1 MAKSLARRDP
11 ADGVLGALAPR
22 PKRCVHGRRTAP
34 KLPAFYCLQQIVE
47 GAPELGGDQNWEAH
61 VADEFDLRE
70 LSLDRRSFLRR
81 GAVGGAGLAL
91 LGTGGM
97 SAFLAACGSSSKPAA
112 SGSSTTTVAG
122 KKDLGELVFQ
132 LSWIKNVEFAGEYI
146 ADTNGY
152 YKDAGFS
159 KVTLLSGGPT
169 VQQDSVVQGGK
180 ALVCISAPDI
190 TSAAINQ
197 GAQLVTIGAQ
207 YQKNPFA
214 VMSLASKPIATPQD
228 MIGKKIGVQATN
240 EAVWNAFL
248 KANAID
254 PSKITKVPVQFDPSP
269 LVSGT
274 VDGWFSFVTNEPN
287 LLKTQGVE
295 TKTFLLADYKYPLV
309 SETYVVKKSSLTSKR
324 DEIKAMLVAD
334 IKGWQQNIKD
344 PTVGAK
350 LAANVYGKD
359 QKLTVAEQTLESTS
373 ENELISTTDTKAN
386 GLFTITPAL
395 IDENISTL
403 ALANIKITKETLFD
417 MSVLEEVYADNPGL
431 KTY

>member
-1 MAKSLARRDP
+1 MVRFNKSLR
-11 ADGVLGALAPR
+11 GL
-22 PKRCVHGRRTAP
+22 
-34 KLPAFYCLQQIVE
+34 
-47 GAPELGGDQNWEAH
+47 PELRGPEQGGV

-81 GAVGGAGLAL
+81 GAAGGIGIAL
-91 LGTGGM
+91 LGTGGV
-97 SAFLAACGSSSKPAA
+97 SAILAACGSSSKPSS
-112 SGSSTTTVAG
+112 SGTTTTVG
-122 KKDLGELVFQ
+122 GVTDLGALTFQ

-152 YKDAGFS
+152 YKDVGFS

-197 GAQLVTIGAQ
+197 GADLVTIGAQ

-214 VMSLASKPIATPQD
+214 VMSLASSPINTPQD

-248 KANAID
+248 KANSID
-254 PSKITKVPVQFDPSP
+254 ASKITKVPVQFDPSP
-269 LVSGT
+269 LVSKQ

-287 LLKTQGVE
+287 LLKTQGVD

-309 SETYVVKKSSLTSKR
+309 SETYVVKKSSLSDPAKR
-324 DEIKAMLVAD
+324 KKVKAMLVAD
-334 IKGWQQNIKD
+334 IKGWQQNLKD
-344 PTVGAK
+344 PTIGAK

-359 QKLTVAEQTLESTS
+359 EKLTVAEQTLESTS
-373 ENELISTTDTKAN
+373 ENLLISTSDTKAN
-386 GLFTITPAL
+386 GLFTITDAL
-395 IDENISTL
+395 IAENISTL
-403 ALANIKITKETLFD
+403 ALAGITITKEKLFD
-417 MSVLEEVYADNPGL
+417 MSVLSEVYSEHPEL
-431 KTY
+431 KTYTTA

>member
-1 MAKSLARRDP
+1 
-11 ADGVLGALAPR
+11 
-22 PKRCVHGRRTAP
+22 
-34 KLPAFYCLQQIVE
+34 
-47 GAPELGGDQNWEAH
+47 

-112 SGSSTTTVAG
+112 SSTSSTTAG
-122 KKDLGELVFQ
+122 TTDLGELVFQ

-152 YKDAGFS
+152 YTKAGFS

-169 VQQDSVVQGGK
+169 VAQDTVVEGGK

-190 TSAAINQ
+190 TSALINQ
-197 GAQLVTIGAQ
+197 GADLVTIGAQ

-214 VMSLASKPIATPQD
+214 VMSLASSPINTPQD

-240 EAVWNAFL
+240 ESVWNAFL
-248 KANAID
+248 KANSLD

-269 LVSGT
+269 LVSKQ

-287 LLKTQGVE
+287 LLKTQGVA
-295 TKTFLLADYKYPLV
+295 TTTFLLADYKYPLV
-309 SETYVVKKSSLTSKR
+309 SETYVVKKSSLSDPAKR
-324 DEIKAMLVAD
+324 AKVKGMLVAD
-334 IKGWQQNIKD
+334 IQGWQQNLKD
-344 PTVGAK
+344 PTLGAK
-350 LAANVYGKD
+350 LAANKYGKD
-359 QKLTVAEQTLESTS
+359 EKLTVAEQTLESTS
-373 ENELISTTDTKAN
+373 ENLLISTSDTKAN

-403 ALANIKITKETLFD
+403 ALAKINITKEKLFD
-417 MSVLEEVYADNPGL
+417 MTVLSEVYSEHPEL
-431 KTY
+431 KTYTTA

>member
-1 MAKSLARRDP
+1 
-11 ADGVLGALAPR
+11 
-22 PKRCVHGRRTAP
+22 
-34 KLPAFYCLQQIVE
+34 
-47 GAPELGGDQNWEAH
+47 
-61 VADEFDLRE
+61 
-70 LSLDRRSFLRR
+70 
-81 GAVGGAGLAL
+81 
-91 LGTGGM
+91 M
-97 SAFLAACGSSSKPAA
+97 SAILAACGSSSK
-112 SGSSTTTVAG
+112 SGSSTPTTAG
-122 KKDLGELVFQ
+122 GTPDLGELTFQ

-169 VQQDSVVQGGK
+169 VAQDSVVAGGK

-197 GAQLVTIGAQ
+197 GADLVTIGAQ

-214 VMSLASKPIATPQD
+214 VMSLATKPIHTPQD

-248 KANAID
+248 KANAMD

-269 LVSGT
+269 LVAGS

-287 LLKTQGVE
+287 LLKTQGVD
-295 TKTFLLADYKYPLV
+295 TVTFLLADYKYPLV
-309 SETYVVKKSSLTSKR
+309 SETYVVKKSNLTSKR

-334 IKGWQQNIKD
+334 IKGWQQNLKD
-344 PTVGAK
+344 PTIGAK

-373 ENELISTTDTKAN
+373 ENLLISTPDTMAN
-386 GLFTITPAL
+386 GLFTITDAL
-395 IDENISTL
+395 LDENISTL
-403 ALANIKITKETLFD
+403 ALANITITKDKLFD
-417 MSVLEEVYADNPGL
+417 MSVLQEVYSDHPEL
-431 KTY
+431 KTYTTG

>member
-1 MAKSLARRDP
+1 M
-11 ADGVLGALAPR
+11 G
-22 PKRCVHGRRTAP
+22 
-34 KLPAFYCLQQIVE
+34 E
-47 GAPELGGDQNWEAH
+47 
-61 VADEFDLRE
+61 EFDLRE

-112 SGSSTTTVAG
+112 STSTTP
-122 KKDLGELVFQ
+122 DLGELVFQ

-152 YKDAGFS
+152 YKAAGFS

-169 VQQDSVVQGGK
+169 VAQDTVVEGGK

-190 TSAAINQ
+190 TSALINQ
-197 GAQLVTIGAQ
+197 GADLVTIGAQ

-214 VMSLASKPIATPQD
+214 VMSLASNPINTPQD

-240 EAVWNAFL
+240 ESVWNAFL
-248 KANAID
+248 KANALD
-254 PSKITKVPVQFDPSP
+254 PTKITKVPVQFDPSP
-269 LVSGT
+269 LVSKQ

-287 LLKTQGVE
+287 LLKTQGVA

-309 SETYVVKKSSLTSKR
+309 SETYVVKRSSLTDPTKR
-324 DEIKAMLVAD
+324 KKVKAMLVAD
-334 IKGWQQNIKD
+334 IKGWQQNLKD
-344 PTVGAK
+344 PTIGAK

-359 QKLTVAEQTLESTS
+359 QKLTVAEQILESTS
-373 ENELISTTDTKAN
+373 ENLLISTADTMAN
-386 GLFTITPAL
+386 GLFTITDAL
-395 IDENISTL
+395 MDENISTL
-403 ALANIKITKETLFD
+403 ALAKINITKAKLFD
-417 MSVLEEVYADNPGL
+417 MSVLSEVYSEHPEL
-431 KTY
+431 KTYTTA